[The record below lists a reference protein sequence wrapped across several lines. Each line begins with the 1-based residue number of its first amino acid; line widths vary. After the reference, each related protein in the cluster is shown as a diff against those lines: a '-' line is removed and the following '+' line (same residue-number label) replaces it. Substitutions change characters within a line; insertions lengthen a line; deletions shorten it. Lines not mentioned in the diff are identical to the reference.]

1 MANETP
7 ALSEIL
13 ARLPAE
19 ADFDAACAAL
29 MATERGRLFLSEYA
43 RRNRHADTQMVVSA
57 LERVEAAVRGDPAPE
72 LPSALPQ
79 IASDIERIES
89 GLAGGNNVDDI
100 SAALERLHDVA
111 FALHERLVEQSLRD
125 AFDGAVRKLS
135 DALTQPGGIVER
147 RQRAIVQLRA
157 LAGRLQAEIAWTSA
171 SDQPT
176 PALEDD
182 RPRVAESV
190 AVPISQQTQTDA
202 PMTDTHLAYDQ
213 QSVVEEQTVV
223 EDRAVVE
230 DQAAVEDR
238 TVVEDQVVVEAHA
251 VVEDQVVVEAVVED
265 QAVVGDQP
273 VVEQPET
280 ETAIATGSIENVSAI
295 ANFTDLVDGAGNTPE
310 ASADVPPSSGSVLD
324 EAFESDAFSRLTTL
338 SENLSNPPLP
348 PQEIETAS
356 NGEPAGEPLLPS
368 RAQEIIASPEADPGD
383 LFEPMPMPSPVGA
396 ASMGEEPASEQ
407 DISPQRA
414 NMPEATRSVPR
425 TAASDPLTA
434 VRNLSEE
441 ELIALFT

>member
-1 MANETP
+1 MANETL

-29 MATERGRLFLSEYA
+29 MATERGRLFLSEYT
-43 RRNRHADTQMVVSA
+43 RRNRHADMQMVVSA

-72 LPSALPQ
+72 LPSALPH

-89 GLAGGNNVDDI
+89 GLAGGDNVDDI
-100 SAALERLHDVA
+100 SAALERLHDVT
-111 FALHERLVEQSLRD
+111 FALHERLVEPSLRD

-157 LAGRLQAEIAWTSA
+157 LAGRLREEVAWTSA
-171 SDQPT
+171 SDR
-176 PALEDD
+176 PAPASEDD
-182 RPRVAESV
+182 HPRVADLG
-190 AVPISQQTQTDA
+190 AVPVSQLTQTDT
-202 PMTDTHLAYDQ
+202 PTTDTHLAYDQ
-213 QSVVEEQTVV
+213 QSVVEEQSGVEDQAVV
-223 EDRAVVE
+223 EDRAIVEDQVVAEAQAVVE
-230 DQAAVEDR
+230 DQAIVE
-238 TVVEDQVVVEAHA
+238 
-251 VVEDQVVVEAVVED
+251 
-265 QAVVGDQP
+265 DQP

-280 ETAIATGSIENVSAI
+280 ETAIAAGSIETVSAI
-295 ANFTDLVDGAGNTPE
+295 ANVTDLVDGAGSTPE

-324 EAFESDAFSRLTTL
+324 EVFESDAFSRLTTL
-338 SENLSNPPLP
+338 SENFSNPPPP
-348 PQEIETAS
+348 PQEIEIAS
-356 NGEPAGEPLLPS
+356 NGEPAGELLLPS
-368 RAQEIIASPEADPGD
+368 QAYSQEIIASPEQDPGD

-396 ASMGEEPASEQ
+396 ASVGEEPASEP

-414 NMPEATRSVPR
+414 NMTEATRSVPR

>member
-1 MANETP
+1 MANETL

-19 ADFDAACAAL
+19 ADFDAAYAAL

-43 RRNRHADTQMVVSA
+43 RRKRHADMQMVVSA

-72 LPSALPQ
+72 LPSALPH

-89 GLAGGNNVDDI
+89 GLAGGDNVDDI
-100 SAALERLHDVA
+100 SAALERLHDVT
-111 FALHERLVEQSLRD
+111 FALHERLVEPSLRD

-157 LAGRLQAEIAWTSA
+157 LAGRLREEVAWTSA
-171 SDQPT
+171 SDR
-176 PALEDD
+176 PAPASEDD
-182 RPRVAESV
+182 HPRVADLG
-190 AVPISQQTQTDA
+190 AVPVSQLTQTDT
-202 PMTDTHLAYDQ
+202 PTTDTHLAYDQ
-213 QSVVEEQTVV
+213 QSVVEEQSGVEDQAVV
-223 EDRAVVE
+223 EDRAIVEDQVVAEAQAVVE
-230 DQAAVEDR
+230 DQAIVE
-238 TVVEDQVVVEAHA
+238 
-251 VVEDQVVVEAVVED
+251 
-265 QAVVGDQP
+265 DQP

-280 ETAIATGSIENVSAI
+280 ETAIATGSIESVSAI
-295 ANFTDLVDGAGNTPE
+295 SNVTDLVDGAGSTPE
-310 ASADVPPSSGSVLD
+310 TSADVPPSSGSVLD
-324 EAFESDAFSRLTTL
+324 EVFESDAFSRIATL
-338 SENLSNPPLP
+338 SENFSNPPP
-348 PQEIETAS
+348 SPQEIEIAS
-356 NGEPAGEPLLPS
+356 NGEPASEPSLPS
-368 RAQEIIASPEADPGD
+368 QAYSQEIIASPEQDPGD

-396 ASMGEEPASEQ
+396 ASVGEEPASEP

-414 NMPEATRSVPR
+414 NMTEATRSVPR